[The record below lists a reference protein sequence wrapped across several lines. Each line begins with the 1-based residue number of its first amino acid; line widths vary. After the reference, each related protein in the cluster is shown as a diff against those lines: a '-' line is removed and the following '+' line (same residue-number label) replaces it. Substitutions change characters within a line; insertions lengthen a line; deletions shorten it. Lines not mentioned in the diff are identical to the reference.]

1 MQMQGVAASANVEVC
16 TDQRSI
22 WSDNP
27 TVNKNKKRNVTPGKW
42 VEVLTAKHYGNS
54 KFASIDAARSILSK
68 GR

>member
-27 TVNKNKKRNVTPGKW
+27 TVNKNKKKECHTWQMG
-42 VEVLTAKHYGNS
+42 
-54 KFASIDAARSILSK
+54 
-68 GR
+68 